1 MTRTTRTT
9 RTKKTGNKA
18 RGGRA
23 AVIGAL
29 GLASVALAA
38 GPAFAKGGVD
48 VKAPHTAQAGKAFT
62 VTAHGD
68 DDASSYLRICL
79 ENRSGGK
86 AWHQVTCGAIVE
98 RGTEAKVT
106 ARVKAAHRGTQQY
119 RAVAYGLLSPNDHHP
134 VRQRTSAPVAV
145 NVR

>member
-1 MTRTTRTT
+1 MT
-9 RTKKTGNKA
+9 RTKKTGVRA
-18 RGGRA
+18 RGGRV

-38 GPAFAKGGVD
+38 APAFAKGGA
-48 VKAPHTAQAGKAFT
+48 KITAPHSAQAGKTFT
-62 VTAHGD
+62 VSAHGD

-86 AWHQVTCGAIVE
+86 AWHQVTCGAVAE
-98 RGTEAKVT
+98 RGTEAKAA

-119 RAVAYGLLSPNDHHP
+119 RAVVYGLLSPGDRHP
-134 VRQRTSAPVAV
+134 VRQRTTAPVTV